1 MIMFAFIQQKY
12 SFSASYLVYHLH
24 KYWLDFQKIDLI
36 SVAKPRIQLF
46 SSKVYEGVLQIIRL
60 NTKYDPNQLTDP
72 PLRFNHVF

>member
-1 MIMFAFIQQKY
+1 MIMSAFIQQKY

-46 SSKVYEGVLQIIRL
+46 SSKVYEGILQIIRL
-60 NTKYDPNQLTDP
+60 NTTSDPNQLTDP